1 MAFLEEL
8 NSILES
14 AENYQ
19 AGLEGVY
26 ENVEEPD
33 VDTFLK
39 VACVESAEEIY
50 KLQGSLLIAD
60 VKLDQSLLESTITEE
75 QAETVMEAT
84 VKEYFN
90 KAVNVLVKMKNA
102 TMEFITNL
110 INFLRAKT
118 TDSYEF
124 VNKNFDL
131 LKNKKGK
138 YNMHEFTISKGDMV
152 VDKALKD
159 AQRFMGPNGEIAKS
173 PQQADDL
180 TGKHSGFKDPNTTAK
195 NMGHA
200 NVGQLIQSVQDA
212 YMSKEKK
219 EITFDCMAFMNVV
232 RGKNSGI
239 DAINKQKNE
248 IAKTYD
254 GAISMIKA
262 YASKVGQGEGNNQ
275 SRINKMIAAC
285 RAELSVCNKLIAKKK
300 EVLTLQHS
308 ECLAALRSVLSSSD
322 VKSEIKKD
330 KADAKAAKKAEK
342 EEAKA
347 AKKAEKDSKKD
358 SVNESFMDDYKLE
371 NFMSLLED

>member
-19 AGLEGVY
+19 AGLEGIL
-26 ENVEEPD
+26 ENVEEPNVD
-33 VDTFLK
+33 VFLK
-39 VACVESAEEIY
+39 VACVESAEEMY

-90 KAVNVLVKMKNA
+90 KAINVLVKMKNA

-110 INFLRAKT
+110 INFLKAKT

-124 VNKNFDL
+124 INKNFDL

-138 YNMHEFTISKGDMV
+138 YTMHEFTISKGDMV

-180 TGKHSGFKDPNTTAK
+180 TGKYSGFKDPNTTAK

-200 NVGQLIQSVQDA
+200 NVGQLIQAVQDA

-219 EITFDCMAFMNVV
+219 EISFDCMAFMNVV
-232 RGKNSGI
+232 RGKNSGL
-239 DAINKQKNE
+239 DTINKQKNE

-342 EEAKA
+342 
-347 AKKAEKDSKKD
+347 DSKKD
-358 SVNESFMDDYKLE
+358 PVNESFMNDYKLE